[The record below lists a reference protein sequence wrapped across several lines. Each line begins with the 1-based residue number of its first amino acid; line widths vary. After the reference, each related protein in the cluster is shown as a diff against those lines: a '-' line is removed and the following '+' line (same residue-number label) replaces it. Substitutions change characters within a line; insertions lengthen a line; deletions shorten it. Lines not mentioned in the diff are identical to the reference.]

1 MTKYNNA
8 EFSNLVNRIHTLLS
22 ALKGK
27 EGFPIPEAKMQELKD
42 VCDTMTYALS
52 YSRTMPET
60 VAVEE
65 ADKKLD
71 KVIVYFHRAVRNECD
86 SHNASKATVA
96 QALYE
101 KTRPFVGI
109 QSLPLGQQVA
119 TTVSYLEMLKDEA
132 ASIEAVGL
140 TSTIEEMTLALEMLK
155 NALDTRTAAE
165 ANTVVSK
172 AAENRPAYCSLV
184 ADVVALFYANAL
196 INPTDANKA
205 QMKNLEQIIT
215 DQENA
220 HRLRRSKAQ
229 SPDAPEDTPDTSPED
244 SAEDSTGSSSEGGTE
259 GSTEGDAPKE

>member
-8 EFSNLVNRIHTLLS
+8 EFSNLVNRIHKLLTS
-22 ALKGK
+22 LSNK

-42 VCDTMTYALS
+42 VCDTMSYALS
-52 YSRTMPET
+52 YSRAMPET
-60 VAVEE
+60 AAVEE

-71 KVIVYFHRAVRNECD
+71 KTIVYFHRAVRNECD
-86 SHNASKATVA
+86 APNTTKAAAA

-101 KTRPFVGI
+101 KTRPFIGI

-119 TTVSYLEMLKDEA
+119 TTMSYLEMLKAEA
-132 ASIEAVGL
+132 AGIEAVGL

-155 NALDTRTAAE
+155 NALDMRTTAE

-184 ADVVALFYANAL
+184 ADVVALFYAYTL
-196 INPTDANKA
+196 LNPTEANEA

-220 HRLRRSKAQ
+220 HRLRRTKAQ
-229 SPDAPEDTPDTSPED
+229 TPEVPEDPTED
-244 SAEDSTGSSSEGGTE
+244 SSEDSSEGDAA
-259 GSTEGDAPKE
+259 EGDAAEGV

>member
-86 SHNASKATVA
+86 SHNASKATAA

-155 NALDTRTAAE
+155 NALDMRTAAE

-184 ADVVALFYANAL
+184 ADVVALFYANTL

-229 SPDAPEDTPDTSPED
+229 SPENAPEDST
-244 SAEDSTGSSSEGGTE
+244 EDSTESSSEDGTE